1 MTKVGGE
8 GTMWKIIIFF
18 LLMIVVHIPDGICE
32 ERCVNTEGEAAIVN
46 SDIPSAKMEAIAR
59 AKWSAIE
66 QVVGT
71 QVKAESFV
79 QNFTLVEDVIKTQVG
94 GVVKSFQ
101 VLNQEDKKD
110 TYLVR
115 IKACVESSKAKE
127 AISTLA
133 LNNSIAVFIPARK
146 PSATRG
152 KDEYEETNILSE
164 TLIGKL
170 TEQDYT
176 VVDVAPT
183 QAIDA
188 AEIEKAVKT
197 GSTLAVRSM
206 MYKFLSNV
214 IIIGKIDYTISTKKG
229 EGIGYGI
236 ALPFNNVTVRLT
248 YRIVAKNNKTGNM
261 EILTAGTEQ
270 GKGLANKIED
280 ATAEGLKD
288 LAEKLTP
295 VILDRVARY
304 VQGNV
309 KKVRIKVADVTDLD
323 TNMDIKG
330 ILQNLVWVTE
340 VEEKGIGEF
349 IVSYPENTLYLAN
362 SIRQKGRFNVVNF
375 TPYSITLQYQ
385 R

>member
-1 MTKVGGE
+1 
-8 GTMWKIIIFF
+8 
-18 LLMIVVHIPDGICE
+18 
-32 ERCVNTEGEAAIVN
+32 
-46 SDIPSAKMEAIAR
+46 
-59 AKWSAIE
+59 
-66 QVVGT
+66 
-71 QVKAESFV
+71 
-79 QNFTLVEDVIKTQVG
+79 
-94 GVVKSFQ
+94 
-101 VLNQEDKKD
+101 
-110 TYLVR
+110 
-115 IKACVESSKAKE
+115 
-127 AISTLA
+127 
-133 LNNSIAVFIPARK
+133 
-146 PSATRG
+146 
-152 KDEYEETNILSE
+152 
-164 TLIGKL
+164 
-170 TEQDYT
+170 
-176 VVDVAPT
+176 
-183 QAIDA
+183 
-188 AEIEKAVKT
+188 
-197 GSTLAVRSM
+197 
-206 MYKFLSNV
+206 
-214 IIIGKIDYTISTKKG
+214 
-229 EGIGYGI
+229 
-236 ALPFNNVTVRLT
+236 
-248 YRIVAKNNKTGNM
+248 M

-375 TPYSITLQYQ
+375 TPYSITLRYQ